1 VPLQK
6 VAHQSADF
14 ESMSLQCEMSGVQRV
29 DFRIRQV
36 APVGLGAGRQEVRIV
51 PAPGCQE
58 RRSVRMEIG
67 LEVRVA
73 RHVAAIVEDEVELDL
88 VGAGSRQLGEAR
100 IGETVRV
107 GELCEQNA

>member
-1 VPLQK
+1 
-6 VAHQSADF
+6 
-14 ESMSLQCEMSGVQRV
+14 
-29 DFRIRQV
+29 
-36 APVGLGAGRQEVRIV
+36 
-51 PAPGCQE
+51 
-58 RRSVRMEIG
+58 
-67 LEVRVA
+67 VA

>member
-1 VPLQK
+1 
-6 VAHQSADF
+6 
-14 ESMSLQCEMSGVQRV
+14 MSLQCEMSGVQRV

-36 APVGLGAGRQEVRIV
+36 APAGLGAGRQEVRIV

-58 RRSVRMEIG
+58 RRS
-67 LEVRVA
+67 VA